1 MKASAAPLTQ
11 SAVPCA
17 NLHFF
22 RTKSPKRLK
31 KCRGNADFNK
41 YFDHNDF
48 AAWRAGPLEEG
59 WGMDRANLKAVLLEA
74 FKKATD
80 REDFDLDEAAR
91 LQDGLGLDS
100 LDLISIAIDVQD
112 KLGISMHMD
121 EVRNIGTVGELL
133 DLLQTKIAATP
144 AKAAA

>member
-1 MKASAAPLTQ
+1 
-11 SAVPCA
+11 
-17 NLHFF
+17 
-22 RTKSPKRLK
+22 
-31 KCRGNADFNK
+31 
-41 YFDHNDF
+41 
-48 AAWRAGPLEEG
+48 
-59 WGMDRANLKAVLLEA
+59 MDRANLKAVLLEA